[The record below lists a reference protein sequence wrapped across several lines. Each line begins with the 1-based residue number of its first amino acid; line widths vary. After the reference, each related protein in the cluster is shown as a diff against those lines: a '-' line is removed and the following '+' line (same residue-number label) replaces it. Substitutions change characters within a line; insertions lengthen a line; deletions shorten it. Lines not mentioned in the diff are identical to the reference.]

1 MQNLI
6 QTQILLGIL
15 ESLKIDLVKEGYDEY
30 SIEEFHNRILTD
42 LASKGSG
49 GGNETST
56 QPGSDYTVG
65 KITDEMEQLGRKLY
79 RTKADPEK
87 S

>member
-6 QTQILLGIL
+6 QTQTILAIL
-15 ESLKIDLVKEGYDEY
+15 ENLKLDLIHEGYDEY

-42 LASKGSG
+42 LASKCNTSTD
-49 GGNETST
+49 ETST
-56 QPGSDYTVG
+56 PPSPGYTVG
-65 KITDEMEQLGRKLY
+65 TVTDELEQLGRKLY
-79 RTKADPEK
+79 GTKVEPEK